1 MGKFSGSGR
10 KCLGLGSRIGE
21 KIMMKKITIEGKNIN
36 NIETFYEEVN
46 RVFMSQENWKIAQS
60 LDAFNDLLYG
70 SFGEIKG
77 KEKIQLIWKDIEQ
90 NQKSLGFQ
98 TTLEFYQNK
107 LKSPEIFN
115 RKFVLSKIDEL
126 HNGVGLTFFEIIL
139 EIITDHENIILIN
152 D

>member
-1 MGKFSGSGR
+1 
-10 KCLGLGSRIGE
+10 
-21 KIMMKKITIEGKNIN
+21 MKKIIIEGKNIN

-46 RVFMSQENWKIAQS
+46 RVFMLHENWKIAQS
-60 LDAFNDLLYG
+60 LDAFNDMLYG

-77 KEKIQLIWKDIEQ
+77 KEKIQLIWKDMEQ

-107 LKSPEIFN
+107 LKSPQIFN

-126 HNGVGLTFFEIIL
+126 HNGVGLTFFEIVL
-139 EIITDHENIILIN
+139 EIIANHENIILIN

>member
-1 MGKFSGSGR
+1 M
-10 KCLGLGSRIGE
+10 GSRIGK
-21 KIMMKKITIEGKNIN
+21 KILMKKIIIEGKNIN

-46 RVFMSQENWKIAQS
+46 RVFMLHENWKIAQS
-60 LDAFNDLLYG
+60 LDAFNDMLYG

-77 KEKIQLIWKDIEQ
+77 KEKIQLIWKDMEQ

-115 RKFVLSKIDEL
+115 HKFVLSKINEL
-126 HNGVGLTFFEIIL
+126 HNDVGFTFFEIVL
-139 EIITDHENIILIN
+139 EIIANHDNIMLIN

>member
-1 MGKFSGSGR
+1 
-10 KCLGLGSRIGE
+10 
-21 KIMMKKITIEGKNIN
+21 MKKIIIEGKNIN

-46 RVFMSQENWKIAQS
+46 RVFMLHENWKIAQS
-60 LDAFNDLLYG
+60 LDAFNDMLYG

-107 LKSPEIFN
+107 LKSPEIFY

-139 EIITDHENIILIN
+139 EIIADHENIILIN

>member
-1 MGKFSGSGR
+1 MT
-10 KCLGLGSRIGE
+10 
-21 KIMMKKITIEGKNIN
+21 KIIIEGKNIN

-77 KEKIQLIWKDIEQ
+77 KEKIQLIWKDIEK
-90 NQKSLGFQ
+90 NQKSLDFQ

-126 HNGVGLTFFEIIL
+126 HHGVGPTFFEIVL
-139 EIITDHENIILIN
+139 EIISDHGNITLIK

>member
-1 MGKFSGSGR
+1 
-10 KCLGLGSRIGE
+10 
-21 KIMMKKITIEGKNIN
+21 MKKIIIEGKNIN

-60 LDAFNDLLYG
+60 LDAFNDMLYG

-77 KEKIQLIWKDIEQ
+77 KEKIQLIWKDMEQ

-126 HNGVGLTFFEIIL
+126 HNGVGLTFFEIVL
-139 EIITDHENIILIN
+139 EIISDHDNIILIKN
-152 D
+152 

>member
-10 KCLGLGSRIGE
+10 KCLGLGSRIGK
-21 KIMMKKITIEGKNIN
+21 KILMKKIIIEGKNIN

-46 RVFMSQENWKIAQS
+46 RVFMSHENWKIAQS
-60 LDAFNDLLYG
+60 LDAFNDMLYG

-77 KEKIQLIWKDIEQ
+77 KEKIQLIWKDMEQ

-107 LKSPEIFN
+107 LQSPEIFN
-115 RKFVLSKIDEL
+115 HKFVLSKINEL
-126 HNGVGLTFFEIIL
+126 HNDVGFTFFEIVL
-139 EIITDHENIILIN
+139 EIIANHDNIMLIN

>member
-1 MGKFSGSGR
+1 
-10 KCLGLGSRIGE
+10 
-21 KIMMKKITIEGKNIN
+21 MKKIIIEGKNIN

-60 LDAFNDLLYG
+60 LDAFNDMLYG

-115 RKFVLSKIDEL
+115 RKFVQSKIDEL
-126 HNGVGLTFFEIIL
+126 HHGVGLTFFEIVL
-139 EIITDHENIILIN
+139 EIISDHDNIILIKN
-152 D
+152 

>member
-10 KCLGLGSRIGE
+10 KCLGLGSRIGK
-21 KIMMKKITIEGKNIN
+21 KILMKKIIIEGKNIN

-46 RVFMSQENWKIAQS
+46 RVFMLHENWKIAQS
-60 LDAFNDLLYG
+60 LDAFNDMLYG

-77 KEKIQLIWKDIEQ
+77 KEKIQLIWKDMEQ

-107 LKSPEIFN
+107 LQSPEIFN
-115 RKFVLSKIDEL
+115 HKFVLSKINEL
-126 HNGVGLTFFEIIL
+126 HNDVGFTFFEIVL
-139 EIITDHENIILIN
+139 EIIANHDNIMLIN

>member
-1 MGKFSGSGR
+1 
-10 KCLGLGSRIGE
+10 
-21 KIMMKKITIEGKNIN
+21 MKKIIIEGKNIN

-46 RVFMSQENWKIAQS
+46 RVFMRNEDWKIAQS
-60 LDAFNDLLYG
+60 LDALNDMLYG

-77 KEKIQLIWKDIEQ
+77 KEKIQLIWKDIEK

-98 TTLEFYQNK
+98 TTLDFYQNK

-115 RKFVLSKIDEL
+115 QNFVINKINEL
-126 HNGVGLTFFEIIL
+126 ENGLVLTFFEIVL
-139 EIITDHENIILIN
+139 EIIADHPNIILIK

>member
-10 KCLGLGSRIGE
+10 KCLGLGSRIGK
-21 KIMMKKITIEGKNIN
+21 KIMMKKIIIEGKNIN

-60 LDAFNDLLYG
+60 LDAFNDMLYG

-77 KEKIQLIWKDIEQ
+77 KEKIQLIWKDMEQ

-115 RKFVLSKIDEL
+115 HKFVLSKINEL
-126 HNGVGLTFFEIIL
+126 HNDVGFTFFEIVL
-139 EIITDHENIILIN
+139 EIIANHDNIMLIN

>member
-1 MGKFSGSGR
+1 
-10 KCLGLGSRIGE
+10 
-21 KIMMKKITIEGKNIN
+21 MKKIIIESKNIN
-36 NIETFYEEVN
+36 NIKTFYEEVN

-90 NQKSLGFQ
+90 NQKLLGFQ

-115 RKFVLSKIDEL
+115 RKFVQSKIDEL
-126 HNGVGLTFFEIIL
+126 HDGVGPTFFEIVL
-139 EIITDHENIILIN
+139 EIISDHDNIILIKN
-152 D
+152 

>member
-1 MGKFSGSGR
+1 
-10 KCLGLGSRIGE
+10 
-21 KIMMKKITIEGKNIN
+21 MKKIIIEGKNIN

-46 RVFMSQENWKIAQS
+46 RVFMSKENWKIAQS
-60 LDAFNDLLYG
+60 LDAFNDMLYG

-90 NQKSLGFQ
+90 NKKSLGFQ

-126 HNGVGLTFFEIIL
+126 HNGVAPTFFEIVL
-139 EIITDHENIILIN
+139 EIISDHDNITLIN

>member
-1 MGKFSGSGR
+1 
-10 KCLGLGSRIGE
+10 
-21 KIMMKKITIEGKNIN
+21 
-36 NIETFYEEVN
+36 
-46 RVFMSQENWKIAQS
+46 MSQENWKIAQS

-77 KEKIQLIWKDIEQ
+77 KEKIQLIWKDIEK

-98 TTLEFYQNK
+98 TTLEFYQTK

-115 RKFVLSKIDEL
+115 QNFVINKINEL
-126 HNGVGLTFFEIIL
+126 QNGVGLTFFEIVL
-139 EIITDHENIILIN
+139 EIIANHDNIMLIN

>member
-1 MGKFSGSGR
+1 
-10 KCLGLGSRIGE
+10 
-21 KIMMKKITIEGKNIN
+21 MKKIIIEGKNIN

-126 HNGVGLTFFEIIL
+126 HHGVGLTFFEIVL
-139 EIITDHENIILIN
+139 EIISDHDNIILIN

>member
-1 MGKFSGSGR
+1 
-10 KCLGLGSRIGE
+10 
-21 KIMMKKITIEGKNIN
+21 
-36 NIETFYEEVN
+36 
-46 RVFMSQENWKIAQS
+46 MSQENWKIAQS
-60 LDAFNDLLYG
+60 LDAFSDMLYG

-77 KEKIQLIWKDIEQ
+77 KEKIQLIWKDMEQ

-126 HNGVGLTFFEIIL
+126 HNGVGLTFFEIVL
-139 EIITDHENIILIN
+139 EIIANHDNIMLIN

>member
-1 MGKFSGSGR
+1 
-10 KCLGLGSRIGE
+10 
-21 KIMMKKITIEGKNIN
+21 MKKIIIEGKNIN

-46 RVFMSQENWKIAQS
+46 RVFMLHENWKIAQS
-60 LDAFNDLLYG
+60 LDAFNDMLYG

-77 KEKIQLIWKDIEQ
+77 KEKIQLIWKDMEQ

-115 RKFVLSKIDEL
+115 QKLVLSKIDEL
-126 HNGVGLTFFEIIL
+126 HNGVGLTFFEIVL
-139 EIITDHENIILIN
+139 EIIANHDNIMLIN

>member
-1 MGKFSGSGR
+1 M
-10 KCLGLGSRIGE
+10 GSRIG
-21 KIMMKKITIEGKNIN
+21 KKILIKKIIIEGKNIN

-46 RVFMSQENWKIAQS
+46 RVFMLHENWKIAQS
-60 LDAFNDLLYG
+60 LDAFNDMLYG

-77 KEKIQLIWKDIEQ
+77 KEKIQMIWKDMEQ

-139 EIITDHENIILIN
+139 EIIADHENIILIN

>member
-1 MGKFSGSGR
+1 
-10 KCLGLGSRIGE
+10 
-21 KIMMKKITIEGKNIN
+21 MKKIIIEGKNIN

-46 RVFMSQENWKIAQS
+46 LVFMLHENWKIAQS
-60 LDAFNDLLYG
+60 LDAFNDMLYG

-77 KEKIQLIWKDIEQ
+77 KEKIQLIWKDMEQ

-107 LKSPEIFN
+107 LKSPQIFN

-126 HNGVGLTFFEIIL
+126 HNGVGLTFFEIVL
-139 EIITDHENIILIN
+139 EIIANHDNIMLIN

>member
-1 MGKFSGSGR
+1 
-10 KCLGLGSRIGE
+10 
-21 KIMMKKITIEGKNIN
+21 MKKIIIEGKNIN

-60 LDAFNDLLYG
+60 LDALNDMLYG

-77 KEKIQLIWKDIEQ
+77 KEKIQLIWKDIKQ

-115 RKFVLSKIDEL
+115 RKFVLRKIDEL
-126 HNGVGLTFFEIIL
+126 HDGVGPTFFEIVL
-139 EIITDHENIILIN
+139 EIISDHDNIMLIN

>member
-1 MGKFSGSGR
+1 
-10 KCLGLGSRIGE
+10 
-21 KIMMKKITIEGKNIN
+21 MKKIIIEGKNIN

-98 TTLEFYQNK
+98 TTVEFYQNK

-126 HNGVGLTFFEIIL
+126 HHGVGLTFFEIVL
-139 EIITDHENIILIN
+139 EIISDHDDIILIKN
-152 D
+152 

>member
-1 MGKFSGSGR
+1 
-10 KCLGLGSRIGE
+10 
-21 KIMMKKITIEGKNIN
+21 MKKIIIEGKNIN

-46 RVFMSQENWKIAQS
+46 RVFMLHENWKIAQS
-60 LDAFNDLLYG
+60 LDAFNDMLYG

>member
-1 MGKFSGSGR
+1 
-10 KCLGLGSRIGE
+10 
-21 KIMMKKITIEGKNIN
+21 MKKIIIEGKNIN

-46 RVFMSQENWKIAQS
+46 RVFMSKENWKIAQS
-60 LDAFNDLLYG
+60 LDAFNDMLYG
-70 SFGEIKG
+70 SFGDIKG

-98 TTLEFYQNK
+98 TTLDFYQNK

-115 RKFVLSKIDEL
+115 QNFVINKINEL
-126 HNGVGLTFFEIIL
+126 ENGLGLTFFEIVL
-139 EIITDHENIILIN
+139 EIIADHPNIILIK

>member
-1 MGKFSGSGR
+1 
-10 KCLGLGSRIGE
+10 
-21 KIMMKKITIEGKNIN
+21 MKKIIIEGKNIN

-46 RVFMSQENWKIAQS
+46 RVFMLHENWKIAQS

-77 KEKIQLIWKDIEQ
+77 KEKIQLIWKDMEQ

-126 HNGVGLTFFEIIL
+126 HNGVGFTFFEIVL
-139 EIITDHENIILIN
+139 EIIANHDNIMLIN

>member
-1 MGKFSGSGR
+1 
-10 KCLGLGSRIGE
+10 
-21 KIMMKKITIEGKNIN
+21 MKKITIEGKNIN

-60 LDAFNDLLYG
+60 LDAFSDMLYG

-115 RKFVLSKIDEL
+115 QKLVLSKIDEL

>member
-1 MGKFSGSGR
+1 
-10 KCLGLGSRIGE
+10 
-21 KIMMKKITIEGKNIN
+21 MKKIIIEGKNIN

-46 RVFMSQENWKIAQS
+46 RVFMLHENWKIAQS
-60 LDAFNDLLYG
+60 LDAFNDMLYG

-77 KEKIQLIWKDIEQ
+77 KEKIQLIWKDIEK

-98 TTLEFYQNK
+98 TTLEFYQTK

-126 HNGVGLTFFEIIL
+126 HNGVGPTFFQIVL
-139 EIITDHENIILIN
+139 EILSDHDNIILIKN
-152 D
+152 

>member
-1 MGKFSGSGR
+1 
-10 KCLGLGSRIGE
+10 
-21 KIMMKKITIEGKNIN
+21 MKKITIEGKNIN

-77 KEKIQLIWKDIEQ
+77 KEKIQLIWKDMEQ

-115 RKFVLSKIDEL
+115 HKFVLSKIDEL
-126 HNGVGLTFFEIIL
+126 HNGVGLTFFEIVL
-139 EIITDHENIILIN
+139 EIIANHDNIMLIN

>member
-1 MGKFSGSGR
+1 
-10 KCLGLGSRIGE
+10 
-21 KIMMKKITIEGKNIN
+21 MKKIIIEGKNIN

-46 RVFMSQENWKIAQS
+46 RVFMLHENWKIAQS
-60 LDAFNDLLYG
+60 LDAFNDMLYG

-77 KEKIQLIWKDIEQ
+77 KEKIQLIWKDMEQ

-115 RKFVLSKIDEL
+115 QKLVLSKIDEL

>member
-1 MGKFSGSGR
+1 
-10 KCLGLGSRIGE
+10 
-21 KIMMKKITIEGKNIN
+21 
-36 NIETFYEEVN
+36 
-46 RVFMSQENWKIAQS
+46 MSQENWKIAQS

-70 SFGEIKG
+70 SFWEIKG

-139 EIITDHENIILIN
+139 EIIADHENIILIN

>member
-1 MGKFSGSGR
+1 
-10 KCLGLGSRIGE
+10 
-21 KIMMKKITIEGKNIN
+21 MKKIIIEGKNIN
-36 NIETFYEEVN
+36 NIENFYEEVN
-46 RVFMSQENWKIAQS
+46 RVFMLHENWKIAQS
-60 LDAFNDLLYG
+60 LDAFNDMLYV

-77 KEKIQLIWKDIEQ
+77 KEKIQLIWKDMEQ

-115 RKFVLSKIDEL
+115 HKFVLSKINEL
-126 HNGVGLTFFEIIL
+126 HNDVGFTFFEIVL
-139 EIITDHENIILIN
+139 EIIANHDNIMLIN

>member
-1 MGKFSGSGR
+1 
-10 KCLGLGSRIGE
+10 
-21 KIMMKKITIEGKNIN
+21 MKKIIIEGKNIN

-46 RVFMSQENWKIAQS
+46 RVFMSQENWKIGQS

-90 NQKSLGFQ
+90 NQKSLGFE
-98 TTLEFYQNK
+98 TTVEFYQTK

-126 HNGVGLTFFEIIL
+126 HHGVGLTFFEIVL
-139 EIITDHENIILIN
+139 EIISDHDNIILIKN
-152 D
+152 

>member
-1 MGKFSGSGR
+1 
-10 KCLGLGSRIGE
+10 
-21 KIMMKKITIEGKNIN
+21 MKKIIIEGKNIN

-46 RVFMSQENWKIAQS
+46 RVFMLHENWKIAQS
-60 LDAFNDLLYG
+60 LDAFNDMLYG

-77 KEKIQLIWKDIEQ
+77 KEKIQLIWKDMEQ

-115 RKFVLSKIDEL
+115 HKFVLSKINEL
-126 HNGVGLTFFEIIL
+126 HNDVGFTFFEIVL
-139 EIITDHENIILIN
+139 EIIANHDNIMLIN

>member
-1 MGKFSGSGR
+1 MT
-10 KCLGLGSRIGE
+10 
-21 KIMMKKITIEGKNIN
+21 KIIIEGKNIN

-77 KEKIQLIWKDIEQ
+77 KEKIQLIWKDIEE

-126 HNGVGLTFFEIIL
+126 HNGVGPTFFEIIL
-139 EIITDHENIILIN
+139 EIMSDHDNITVIN
-152 D
+152 N

>member
-1 MGKFSGSGR
+1 
-10 KCLGLGSRIGE
+10 
-21 KIMMKKITIEGKNIN
+21 MKKIIIEGKNIN

-90 NQKSLGFQ
+90 NQKSLGFE

-115 RKFVLSKIDEL
+115 RKFVQSKIDEL
-126 HNGVGLTFFEIIL
+126 HHGVGLTFFEIIL
-139 EIITDHENIILIN
+139 EIISDHDNITVIN
-152 D
+152 N

>member
-10 KCLGLGSRIGE
+10 KCLGLGSRIGK
-21 KIMMKKITIEGKNIN
+21 KILMKKIIIEGKNIN

-46 RVFMSQENWKIAQS
+46 RVFMLHENWKIAQS
-60 LDAFNDLLYG
+60 LDAFNDMLYG

-77 KEKIQLIWKDIEQ
+77 KEKIQLIWKDMEQ

-107 LKSPEIFN
+107 LQSPEIFN
-115 RKFVLSKIDEL
+115 HKFVLSKINEL
-126 HNGVGLTFFEIIL
+126 YNDVGFTFFEIVL
-139 EIITDHENIILIN
+139 EIIADHDNIIIIY

>member
-1 MGKFSGSGR
+1 
-10 KCLGLGSRIGE
+10 
-21 KIMMKKITIEGKNIN
+21 MKKIIIEGKNIN

-46 RVFMSQENWKIAQS
+46 RMFMSQENWKIAQS
-60 LDAFNDLLYG
+60 LDAFNDMLYG

-90 NQKSLGFQ
+90 NQKSLGFE

-126 HNGVGLTFFEIIL
+126 HHGVGLTFFEIVL
-139 EIITDHENIILIN
+139 EIISDHDNITLIN

>member
-1 MGKFSGSGR
+1 
-10 KCLGLGSRIGE
+10 
-21 KIMMKKITIEGKNIN
+21 MKKIIIEGKNIN
-36 NIETFYEEVN
+36 NIETFYQEVN

-60 LDAFNDLLYG
+60 LDAFNDMLYG

-115 RKFVLSKIDEL
+115 RKFVQSKIDEL
-126 HNGVGLTFFEIIL
+126 QNGVGFTFFEIVL
-139 EIITDHENIILIN
+139 EIISDHDNITLIN

>member
-1 MGKFSGSGR
+1 
-10 KCLGLGSRIGE
+10 
-21 KIMMKKITIEGKNIN
+21 MKKITIEGKNIN

-139 EIITDHENIILIN
+139 EIIADHENIILIN